1 MLRLV
6 GFADPHRAY
15 DMYSMELSG
24 GMRQRAMIAMAL
36 ICHPALLV
44 ADEPTTAL
52 DVTVQ
57 AQVLGLLR
65 DLQQR
70 LGMSMLLI
78 THDLGVVANMADE
91 VVVIYHGE
99 IVEAGSVE
107 HIFRHA
113 GHPYT
118 GRSCAPCPR
127 STPASRGSLSACAR
141 STTSSPNR
149 CGATGTG
156 GTPRRRRWSACAG

>member
-1 MLRLV
+1 GGRIAMIFQEPMTSLSPLHRIGDQVEEALILHRDLAGGEARTMTEDMLRLV
-6 GFADPHRAY
+6 GFADPRCAY

-57 AQVLGLLR
+57 AQVLGLLK
-65 DLQQR
+65 DLQER

-78 THDLGVVANMADE
+78 THD
-91 VVVIYHGE
+91 
-99 IVEAGSVE
+99 
-107 HIFRHA
+107 
-113 GHPYT
+113 
-118 GRSCAPCPR
+118 
-127 STPASRGSLSACAR
+127 
-141 STTSSPNR
+141 
-149 CGATGTG
+149 
-156 GTPRRRRWSACAG
+156 

>member
-1 MLRLV
+1 MLSWSVSR
-6 GFADPHRAY
+6 PHRAY

-36 ICHPALLV
+36 ICHPALLI

-65 DLQQR
+65 DLQAG

-78 THDLGVVANMADE
+78 THDLGVVANMAEE
-91 VVVIYHGE
+91 VIVIYHGE

-107 HIFRHA
+107 DIFRNPR
-113 GHPYT
+113 HPT
-118 GRSCAPCPR
+118 EGADARRCR
-127 STPASRGSLSACAR
+127 IST
-141 STTSSPNR
+141 
-149 CGATGTG
+149 
-156 GTPRRRRWSACAG
+156 